1 MDSENSF
8 LGRGWAFPPA
18 FDTKSKRSVMVEE
31 EEDIKQS
38 LILIIS
44 TAPGERI
51 MKPKFGCD
59 LTSSVFDNI
68 DSLAMNRMKD
78 AIKTAVLNYEPRIT
92 LHEVT
97 IDVADAL
104 EGKVHINLDYTI
116 RKINVRT
123 NIVYP
128 FYLKEGTN
136 VTGM

>member
-1 MDSENSF
+1 MGADNSF

-18 FDTKSKRSVMVEE
+18 FDKKLKRSVMIEE

-38 LILIIS
+38 LFIILS
-44 TAPGERI
+44 TIPGERI
-51 MKPKFGCD
+51 MKPKFGCG
-59 LTSSVFDNI
+59 LHSSVFDTM
-68 DSLAMNRMKD
+68 DSLAENRMKD
-78 AIKTAVLNYEPRIT
+78 AVRTAVLNYEPRVTLHQVLVDVVETLEGVVNIT
-92 LHEVT
+92 LE
-97 IDVADAL
+97 
-104 EGKVHINLDYTI
+104 YTI